1 MEFLDTLATRRSIR
15 AFQPRA
21 VAPELIEQILADA
34 THAPS
39 WGNTQPYMVAIATGP
54 VLKDIGDA
62 LSRRFMKVRRIQ
74 SLPRALQPLAAL
86 AGGVRPDGDYNT
98 LIKYP
103 PDLKARYRKT
113 GFGLYAAL
121 GIGREDRARRTAQ
134 MARNFR
140 SFDAPVVLFVFAH
153 GALGAYGVADTGAF
167 LQSLALSA
175 HDRGL
180 GTCIQGALATWAA
193 PVRKHFVVPRPYRLL
208 CGVALGY
215 PADDPVNRYRP
226 ERLPV
231 SELLIKPRGPGA
243 PNLPTYGRSPAKP
256 GGARRRSSN

>member
-1 MEFLDTLATRRSIR
+1 MEFLHTLTTRRSIR
-15 AFQPRA
+15 AFKSQP
-21 VAPELIEQILADA
+21 VPPELIEQLIADA

-39 WGNTQPYMVAIATGP
+39 WGNTQPYMVAIASGP
-54 VLKDIGDA
+54 VLQEIGKE
-62 LSRRFMKVRRIQ
+62 LEQRFMKLQKVQ
-74 SLPRALQPLAAL
+74 GLPRALRPLAVL
-86 AGGVRPDGDYNT
+86 ASGVRPDGDYDT
-98 LIKYP
+98 LIDYP

-121 GIGREDRARRTAQ
+121 GIARDDRARRNEQ

-140 SFDAPVVLFVFAH
+140 SFGAPVVIFVFAH
-153 GALGAYGVADTGAF
+153 GALGVYGVADTGAF
-167 LQSLALSA
+167 VQSLALSA

-180 GTCIQGALATWAA
+180 GTCIQGALATWAG
-193 PVRKHFVVPRPYRLL
+193 PVRARFAVPRPYKLL

-231 SELLIKPRGPGA
+231 AELLIKPR
-243 PNLPTYGRSPAKP
+243 
-256 GGARRRSSN
+256 

>member
-1 MEFLDTLATRRSIR
+1 MEFLETLTTRRSIR
-15 AFQPRA
+15 AFQPRE
-21 VAPELIEQILADA
+21 VAPELVEQILTDA

-54 VLKDIGDA
+54 VLAAIGDE
-62 LSRRFMKVRRIQ
+62 LSRRFMKIRKIQ
-74 SLPRALQPLAAL
+74 SLPQALQPLAAL

-121 GIGREDRARRTAQ
+121 GIGREDRARRSEQ
-134 MARNFR
+134 MALNFR
-140 SFDAPVVLFVFAH
+140 SFGAPVVLFVFAH

-243 PNLPTYGRSPAKP
+243 PNLPTYGKSPAKP

>member
-1 MEFLDTLATRRSIR
+1 MDFLDTLTTRRSIR
-15 AFQPRA
+15 AFEPRD
-21 VAPELIEQILADA
+21 VAPELVEQIIADA

-39 WGNTQPYMVAIATGP
+39 WGNTQPYMVAVATGP
-54 VLKDIGDA
+54 VLAAIGDE
-62 LSRRFMKVRRIQ
+62 LTRRFIKSQQILA
-74 SLPRALQPLAAL
+74 LPKALQPLAAL

-98 LIKYP
+98 IINYP

-121 GIGREDRARRTAQ
+121 GIERQDRARRTEQ

-140 SFDAPVVLFVFAH
+140 SFNAPVVLFVFAH

-175 HDRGL
+175 HARGL
-180 GTCIQGALATWAA
+180 GTCLQGALATWAS
-193 PVRKHFVVPRPYRLL
+193 PVRRRFAVPRPYKLL

-231 SELLIKPRGPGA
+231 SELLIKPR
-243 PNLPTYGRSPAKP
+243 
-256 GGARRRSSN
+256 

>member
-1 MEFLDTLATRRSIR
+1 MDFLDALTTRRSIR
-15 AFQPRA
+15 AFEPRA
-21 VAPELIEQILADA
+21 VPPELVEQVIADA

-54 VLKDIGDA
+54 VLAAIGDE
-62 LSRRFMKVRRIQ
+62 LSRRFVRARRIQ
-74 SLPRALQPLAAL
+74 ALPQALQPLAAL
-86 AGGVRPDGDYNT
+86 ALGVRPDGDYNT

-121 GIGREDRARRTAQ
+121 GIGREDSARRTEQ

-140 SFDAPVVLFVFAH
+140 GFGAPVVLFVFAH

-175 HDRGL
+175 HERGL

-193 PVRKHFVVPRPYRLL
+193 PIRRHFAVPRPYKLL

-231 SELLIKPRGPGA
+231 SELLIKPRCHRKDASPG
-243 PNLPTYGRSPAKP
+243 T
-256 GGARRRSSN
+256 